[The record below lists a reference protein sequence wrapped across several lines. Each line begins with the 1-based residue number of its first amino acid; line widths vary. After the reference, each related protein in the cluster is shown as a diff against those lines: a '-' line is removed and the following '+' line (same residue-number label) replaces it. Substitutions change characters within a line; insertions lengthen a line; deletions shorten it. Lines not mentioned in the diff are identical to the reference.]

1 MRNLE
6 DSLSPE
12 FLFSLTDTELLVS
25 ILNRSIDSIELAR
38 NELQK
43 RGCDENGIWV
53 GFKNQKRFSKHL
65 IKLSKPFYFY

>member
-6 DSLSPE
+6 DSLNPE

-53 GFKNQKRFSKHL
+53 GFKKSEEVFKAL
-65 IKLSKPFYFY
+65 DKTK